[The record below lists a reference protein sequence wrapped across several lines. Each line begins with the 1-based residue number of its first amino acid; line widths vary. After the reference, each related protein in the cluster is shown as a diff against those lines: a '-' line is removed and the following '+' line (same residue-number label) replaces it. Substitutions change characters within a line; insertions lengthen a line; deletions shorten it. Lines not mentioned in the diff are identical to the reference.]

1 MDVGR
6 YVKGGIWW
14 YNFPKTYT
22 RGIIEG
28 THPCIIISHVSNPA
42 SACTVLVAPISHMS
56 KRAESGRQS
65 IEEMF
70 GVEIQLPGR
79 DLSYVCCNQ
88 ITPVVTSNLRDYVG
102 QSTGRM
108 IATIDNMLMK
118 YLLLSNQTTYSTSIS
133 FEEASLNKL
142 DFSELMSNPAMNFQD
157 CRKSENK
164 DECVSKSRKPAP
176 QRKCSNR
183 KGKPVYCVET
193 DEKFESAKAAADKF
207 KVSSQTIINS
217 IKFDRPT
224 QDGYQF
230 RYAI

>member
-22 RGIIEG
+22 RGLIEG
-28 THPCIIISHVSNPA
+28 KHPCVIVSHVSNPA

-70 GVEIQLPGR
+70 GVEIRLPNR

-108 IATIDNMLMK
+108 IATIDNMIMK
-118 YLLLSNQTTYSTSIS
+118 YLLLSNQTTYNTALS
-133 FEEASLNKL
+133 FEEASLNNL
-142 DFSELMSNPAMNFQD
+142 DFSELLSNPAMNFQD
-157 CRKSENK
+157 CRKPENNSTSI
-164 DECVSKSRKPAP
+164 SKSCKQSTSKKRHG
-176 QRKCSNR
+176 RS
-183 KGKPVYCVET
+183 KPVYCVET

-207 KVSSQTIINS
+207 NVSSQTIMNS

-230 RYAI
+230 RFVI

>member
-28 THPCIIISHVSNPA
+28 KHPCIIVSHVSNPA

-56 KRAESGRQS
+56 KRAESGPQS
-65 IEEMF
+65 VEGMF

-88 ITPVVTSNLRDYVG
+88 ITPVVTNNLRDYVG
-102 QSTGRM
+102 QATGRI
-108 IATIDNMLMK
+108 IATVDNMIMK
-118 YLLLSNQTTYSTSIS
+118 YLLISNRTTYNTSIS
-133 FEEASLNKL
+133 FEEASLNNL
-142 DFSELMSNPAMNFQD
+142 DFSELLSNPAMNFQD
-157 CRKSENK
+157 CRKPEKK
-164 DECVSKSRKPAP
+164 DTSISDHSKPTSPK
-176 QRKCSNR
+176 
-183 KGKPVYCVET
+183 KGHGRSKPVYCLET
-193 DEKFESAKAAADKF
+193 HEKFESAKAAAAKF
-207 KVSSQTIINS
+207 KVSSQTIMNS

-230 RYAI
+230 RHVI